1 MTASY
6 QLCCKILAVGDNEI
20 RSSVQI
26 NHRQVSKLSNAN
38 ASAAVVMDVSS
49 RVQSPLYV
57 NVSSTVFFLKEFSN
71 VT

>member
-6 QLCCKILAVGDNEI
+6 QLCCKILAVGDNGI

-38 ASAAVVMDVSS
+38 ASAAVVVDVWS
-49 RVQSPLYV
+49 RVQS
-57 NVSSTVFFLKEFSN
+57 SI
-71 VT
+71 